1 MTYSATISVV
11 PFNGKILFV
20 SWQFIHSAH
29 HQGRAL
35 GDAVTLFPRTLTSSC
50 MLLSPKMWLSIL

>member
-35 GDAVTLFPRTLTSSC
+35 GDAVTLSVSQNPHI
-50 MLLSPKMWLSIL
+50 LLHAAVS